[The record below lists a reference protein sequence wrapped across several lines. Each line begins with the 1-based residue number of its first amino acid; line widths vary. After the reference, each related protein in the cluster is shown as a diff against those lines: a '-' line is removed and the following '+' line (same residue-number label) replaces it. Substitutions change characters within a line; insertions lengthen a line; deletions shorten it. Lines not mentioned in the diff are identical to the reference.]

1 MAAVRQ
7 ECLQQLACA
16 RQLLNDA
23 LQLEPDRNS
32 DKARSPDQPAESSDS
47 GALTAQRDR
56 LEPASTLPDAASA
69 SAGSDAGSATHLP
82 AATAAGAAEQPW
94 PVPAAVALIM
104 QARLH
109 MDEADRLA
117 MAVDQQQASVLLQD
131 QTGYGSQPQAEPS
144 RHLAEHVT
152 AAVSPWGAGSASP
165 ATWMHSSEWNAE
177 QEVQEGVLGLRL
189 LLLRSCLAAS
199 VAIRDGQQCAAHMR
213 KWELAAEQAETEAGE
228 GAGAGPGEG
237 TARAGQGAGA
247 GSGGASGG
255 ARGDGSLSLAARR
268 QAASTARLARKL
280 VRCEDAL
287 PLPLL
292 LCFRCIL
299 SLSVQLSL
307 PAVLSAQPPT
317 DLLHPCK
324 AAPHVAALLPLL
336 ALSSLHF

>member
-32 DKARSPDQPAESSDS
+32 DKARSPDPPATSSNS
-47 GALTAQRDR
+47 GAFTAQRDR
-56 LEPASTLPDAASA
+56 LESPNAASA
-69 SAGSDAGSATHLP
+69 SAGSDAEGATHLP
-82 AATAAGAAEQPW
+82 AAAAAAGAMEQPW
-94 PVPAAVALIM
+94 SVPAAASLVA
-104 QARLH
+104 QARRH

-117 MAVDQQQASVLLQD
+117 MVVDQQQASVLSPS
-131 QTGYGSQPQAEPS
+131 QTGYGSQPQAGPS

-152 AAVSPWGAGSASP
+152 AAVSPWGAGSASS
-165 ATWMHSSEWNAE
+165 ATWMHSSEENAE
-177 QEVQEGVLGLRL
+177 REGQDGVLGLRL

-199 VAIRDGQQCAAHMR
+199 VAMRDGQQCAAHMR
-213 KWELAAEQAETEAGE
+213 KWELAAEQAEAEAGE
-228 GAGAGPGEG
+228 GAVAGAGAAAGTGAGAGVAAGAGP
-237 TARAGQGAGA
+237 GAGA

-287 PLPLL
+287 RLPLL
-292 LCFRCIL
+292 LCFCCGL

-307 PAVLSAQPPT
+307 PAALCSA
-317 DLLHPCK
+317 
-324 AAPHVAALLPLL
+324 AN
-336 ALSSLHF
+336 